1 MNLLDIQLRA
11 KSVGVLLLLAS
22 TLILCFT
29 IFIAI
34 FLIPFGL
41 KSGLNI
47 LSLIPFLLIA
57 IFTLVVCGLGI
68 YVGIRYFKGKVFKK
82 NKSLGTV
89 LVIFGLFYLLYSLIS
104 YFFSNLT
111 GNIGGE
117 IQPIL
122 ALVWAVVTI
131 PFGLV
136 LRNGV
141 K

>member
-1 MNLLDIQLRA
+1 MNLLDIQLKA

-22 TLILCFT
+22 GLILCFT
-29 IFIAI
+29 ISIGI
-34 FLIPFGL
+34 FLTLLGL
-41 KSGLNI
+41 KSGLSI
-47 LSLIPFLLIA
+47 LALIPFLFITL
-57 IFTLVVCGLGI
+57 FTLVLCALGI
-68 YVGIRYFKGKVFKK
+68 YVGIRYYKGKIFKK
-82 NKSLGTV
+82 NRSLGTV
-89 LVIFGLFYLLYSLIS
+89 LVILGVSYLLYTITV
-104 YFFSNLT
+104 YIFSNLT

-122 ALVWAVVTI
+122 ALIWAVVTV